1 MYIIRE
7 IEPDVFEEMVYP
19 HSIVA
24 PDGTQYPWQITEL
37 WSDAALETLNI
48 YRVEPGETPE
58 GQRLVGYEF
67 GRDANG
73 KVIYIPTF
81 EVIPPPSPP
90 SAQDLA
96 AYAAEARYR
105 KEIAG
110 VAWGEYVIQTDRES
124 QAKMLAEF
132 VAMGAGLRTDPSP
145 WKFADNKFAELTN
158 ADMAAVCLAGRAH
171 VAAAFAIEQ
180 TVQAAISATP
190 PTITTF
196 AEIDAAFA

>member
-7 IEPDVFEEMVYP
+7 IEPDVFEEVVYP

-37 WSDAALETLNI
+37 WSDAELETLNI

-81 EVIPPPSPP
+81 EDIPAPPLPVP
-90 SAQDLA
+90 TSASKLGLKRA
-96 AYAAEARYR
+96 
-105 KEIAG
+105 
-110 VAWGEYVIQTDRES
+110 
-124 QAKMLAEF
+124 LAEI
-132 VAMGAGLRTDPSP
+132 GLWDQVKAAIAADPDIQEEWELAVEIRRTDP
-145 WKFADNKFAELTN
+145 L
-158 ADMAAVCLAGRAH
+158 
-171 VAAAFAIEQ
+171 
-180 TVQAAISATP
+180 VQMM
-190 PTITTF
+190 
-196 AEIDAAFA
+196 IDAIGLTPEQADAILIRANELVA

>member
-7 IEPDVFEEMVYP
+7 TDTDTFEEVVYP

-37 WSDAALETLNI
+37 WSDAELETLNI

-81 EVIPPPSPP
+81 EGIPAPPLPVP
-90 SAQDLA
+90 TSASKLGLKRALAEIGLWDQVKAAIAADPDAQEEWDLA
-96 AYAAEARYR
+96 V
-105 KEIAG
+105 EI
-110 VAWGEYVIQTDRES
+110 R
-124 QAKMLAEF
+124 
-132 VAMGAGLRTDPSP
+132 RTDP
-145 WKFADNKFAELTN
+145 L
-158 ADMAAVCLAGRAH
+158 
-171 VAAAFAIEQ
+171 
-180 TVQAAISATP
+180 VQMM
-190 PTITTF
+190 
-196 AEIDAAFA
+196 IDAMGLTPEQADAILIRANELVA